1 MEIMW
6 ISNNIDILCIWC
18 NIKEKSP
25 TVALDG
31 LVFHALDLSTF
42 GFCKCTF
49 YVKRIHSIIV

>member
-25 TVALDG
+25 IVALDG

-42 GFCKCTF
+42 G
-49 YVKRIHSIIV
+49 V